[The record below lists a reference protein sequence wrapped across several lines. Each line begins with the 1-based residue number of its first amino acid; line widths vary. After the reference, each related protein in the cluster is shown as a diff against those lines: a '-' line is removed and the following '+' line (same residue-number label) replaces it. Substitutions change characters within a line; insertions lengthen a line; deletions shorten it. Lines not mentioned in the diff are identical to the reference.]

1 MSSTIISNDNI
12 EELVSSYI
20 HDTETLPDDLQAKP
34 IGEWDVSNVTDMSQL
49 FFDTSFNEPIGSWD
63 VSNVTDMCQMFGHA
77 SVFNQPIGNW
87 NVSNVTDM
95 QEMFAGATSF
105 NQPIGNWDVSK
116 VKNMSRMFMEAMFF
130 NQPIGNWDVSK
141 VTHMQE
147 MFAGAMS
154 FNQPIGNWN
163 VSKVTDMSQ
172 MFTQAESFN
181 QPIGDWNVS
190 KVTHMEEMFRDA
202 TSFNQPIGSWNVSN
216 VTTMSFMFEG
226 ATSFNQDIGNWN
238 MSNVVDMDQSVSSL
252 LWESHEADSD
262 EEAESFNQL
271 VPAVLRNNRDYK
283 PSLLPAPQFSVSN
296 EKVYRDSKYSD
307 IYTGDDTPVLSAL
320 DEDPTAFVFN
330 VNKQFYV
337 ISESNLTNV
346 MNDPN
351 VIKYECLRVDSMANI
366 ERRVPYLSMNSIGIQ
381 SQGAVPFFDLWTAV
395 HSGNRTYELVKT
407 ARLLPS
413 TASHNVLYNSGA
425 QMSAAHC
432 QAGQDVNVYELRI
445 LPVDREHTRRSAAM
459 AAIKIQKVIRGRR
472 TRRSSVG
479 TAVAKKV
486 RRYREYRESRRKF
499 HDSYVK
505 RQHAIRQNRAA
516 FNAAFPPSRSLS
528 KTRSNT
534 KTRSNARSRS
544 NTRTR
549 SNTKTRSNTRRTRSN
564 RHSANF

>member
-12 EELVSSYI
+12 EELVSNYI
-20 HDTETLPDDLQAKP
+20 HDKEALPYDLQEKP
-34 IGEWDVSNVTDMSQL
+34 IGDWDVSNVTDMSQL
-49 FFDTSFNEPIGSWD
+49 FFGTSFNEPIGSWD
-63 VSNVTDMCQMFGHA
+63 VSNVTDMTQMFGHA

-116 VKNMSRMFMEAMFF
+116 V
-130 NQPIGNWDVSK
+130 
-141 VTHMQE
+141 
-147 MFAGAMS
+147 
-154 FNQPIGNWN
+154 
-163 VSKVTDMSQ
+163 TDMSQ

-202 TSFNQPIGSWNVSN
+202 RSFNQPIGSWNVSN

-238 MSNVVDMDQSVSSL
+238 MSNVVDMDQSVASL
-252 LWESHEADSD
+252 LWESHEAESD

-283 PSLLPAPQFSVSN
+283 PALLPAPQFSVSN

-366 ERRVPYLSMNSIGIQ
+366 ERRVPYFSMNSIGIP

-425 QMSAAHC
+425 RMSAAHC

-445 LPVDREHTRRSAAM
+445 LPVDREHSRRSAT
-459 AAIKIQKVIRGRR
+459 AIKIQKVIRGRQ
-472 TRRSSVG
+472 TRK
-479 TAVAKKV
+479 AVAKKV
-486 RRYREYRESRRKF
+486 RRDREYRESRRKF

-505 RQHAIRQNRAA
+505 RQQVIRQNRAA
-516 FNAAFPPSRSLS
+516 FNEAFPP
-528 KTRSNT
+528 
-534 KTRSNARSRS
+534 SRS

-549 SNTKTRSNTRRTRSN
+549 SNSRTRSNARSQSNTRRTRSN